1 MSEARLYETIE
12 HKLEPEELVALG
24 HELADLNQL
33 VIELVADKKAK
44 LADFSARRQELDQ
57 QIAILSG
64 KIQSGIDTEQVELV
78 VLMDTPSAGKK
89 SFLRLDNNEVLRIV
103 DMTPQERQQSF
114 GFDIGE
120 DDSPQEEQSQ

>member
-1 MSEARLYETIE
+1 METRLYEAIE
-12 HKLEPEELVALG
+12 HKLSDDELIKLG
-24 HELADLNQL
+24 EQLAELNQL
-33 VIELVADKKAK
+33 HIELVADKKAK
-44 LADFSARRQELDQ
+44 LADFTARRQELEQ

-64 KIQSGIDTEQVELV
+64 KIQNGIDTEQVEV
-78 VLMDTPSAGKK
+78 IVLMDTPRAGQK
-89 SFLRLDNNEVLRIV
+89 SFLRMDNNQVLRTE